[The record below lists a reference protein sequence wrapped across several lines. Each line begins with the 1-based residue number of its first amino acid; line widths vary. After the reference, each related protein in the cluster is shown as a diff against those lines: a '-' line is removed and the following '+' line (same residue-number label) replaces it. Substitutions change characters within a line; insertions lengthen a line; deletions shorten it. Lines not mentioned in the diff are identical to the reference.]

1 MNNFCTISTRSHLY
15 KALALA
21 DSLQQGNDYVLHVL
35 VVDGREDV
43 VHSRCKFWYLSDLSA
58 DTQAQ
63 KIITKYSS
71 NADKLRWSLKPVFMK
86 HLLSGSSD
94 ALEKVIYVDNDI
106 FFYND
111 YKFLF
116 DLLEQNNFLLTPHY
130 YRNDPRSHQNWFEAN
145 FRVGLYNAGF
155 VGASKTA
162 VDGLNWWAECCLYRC
177 EKNIFRGLFDDQKY
191 LDLLPVIDSKTHIV
205 RHQGCNVAGW
215 NTEVCKR
222 VIVDNVV
229 RINGEYP
236 IVFIHYNDTTIRE
249 IVQGSDHVLSD
260 SYSLYKQALTNYKV
274 DLHEQDLLFNIPA
287 IDSLKYMIWKILTHF
302 GI

>member
-1 MNNFCTISTRSHLY
+1 M
-15 KALALA
+15 
-21 DSLQQGNDYVLHVL
+21 LHVL
-35 VVDGREDV
+35 VVDGKEDV
-43 VHSRCKFWYLSDLSA
+43 IHPRCKFWYLSDLNT
-58 DTQAQ
+58 DTKAQ
-63 KIITKYSS
+63 RVIAKYSS

-86 HLLSGSSD
+86 HLLIGSSVT
-94 ALEKVIYVDNDI
+94 LEKIIYVDNDI

-111 YKFLF
+111 YEFLF
-116 DLLEQNNFLLTPHY
+116 DLLDQHNFLLTPHY
-130 YRNDPRSHQNWFEAN
+130 YRNDPRSYQNWFEAN

-155 VGASKTA
+155 VGARKTA
-162 VDGLNWWAECCLYRC
+162 VSGLDWWAECCLYRC

-222 VIVDNVV
+222 VIVDHVV

-249 IVQGSDHVLSD
+249 IIHGNDGILFNYFRRYVEVLRK
-260 SYSLYKQALTNYKV
+260 YNNQIKEK
-274 DLHEQDLLFNIPA
+274 HLLFGIPWL
-287 IDSLKYMIWKILTHF
+287 DKLKYNTWKVLTEF